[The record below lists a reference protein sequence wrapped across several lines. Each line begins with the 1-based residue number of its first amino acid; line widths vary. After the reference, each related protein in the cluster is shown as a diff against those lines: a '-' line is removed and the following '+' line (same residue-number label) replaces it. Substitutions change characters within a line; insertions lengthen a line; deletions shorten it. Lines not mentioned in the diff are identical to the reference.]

1 MCRVFLKV
9 QFNLEVL
16 DIGNSKIKA
25 ALKRMDQSVDDESG
39 QVTFLRISVLRF
51 YVSWFD
57 ARISVLRYYVSC
69 FDVMLKVCCD
79 NAPAMGQT
87 QQTQPK
93 GLCHVVYSSSNTI
106 FQGWCLLLHFQ
117 PGSVIEGRAH
127 VGNKNAW
134 GSGYFLTVQEK
145 RKSYPSADVLAVK
158 RVVTSPL
165 NEASDT
171 ASTERNTLVK
181 TQSLYQCW
189 SKTFKYLEKLAVLQC
204 QYLGYQQLEFQ
215 KVLRYLRKRYL

>member
-79 NAPAMGQT
+79 NAPAMG
-87 QQTQPK
+87 
-93 GLCHVVYSSSNTI
+93 
-106 FQGWCLLLHFQ
+106 
-117 PGSVIEGRAH
+117 
-127 VGNKNAW
+127 
-134 GSGYFLTVQEK
+134 
-145 RKSYPSADVLAVK
+145 
-158 RVVTSPL
+158 
-165 NEASDT
+165 
-171 ASTERNTLVK
+171 
-181 TQSLYQCW
+181 
-189 SKTFKYLEKLAVLQC
+189 
-204 QYLGYQQLEFQ
+204 
-215 KVLRYLRKRYL
+215 